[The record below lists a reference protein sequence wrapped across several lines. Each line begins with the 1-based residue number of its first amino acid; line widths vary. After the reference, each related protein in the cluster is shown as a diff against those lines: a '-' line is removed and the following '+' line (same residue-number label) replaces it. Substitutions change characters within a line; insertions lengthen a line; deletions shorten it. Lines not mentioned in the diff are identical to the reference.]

1 MNTISR
7 EHPVAR
13 KPHRCCMCYR
23 QIEPGERYLRA
34 FNAHDGYV
42 WTWKE
47 CEHCQVMVTLLWDQV
62 FEWTAYDEGYN
73 ADTMGEFE
81 PSTIGE
87 ARLKVYWRHGWRR
100 RDASL
105 RPLPELPVKQAAA

>member
-34 FNAHDGYV
+34 FSANSDGA

-47 CEHCQVMVTLLWDQV
+47 CQHCEAMVVLLWHQA
-62 FEWTAYDEGYN
+62 FEWAAYDEGYN

-81 PSTIGE
+81 PSTIAE
-87 ARLKVYWRHGWRR
+87 ARLQVYWRHGWRR
-100 RDASL
+100 RDGTL
-105 RPLPELPVKQAAA
+105 RPVPQPPTKQSAA